1 MTVRQMQKVLE
12 ADDFADTRT
21 WDLAHA
27 AEVLHRACCPLDSW
41 NLEMFTK
48 RYGGPLGIF
57 KFMEDYSGTEM
68 VRETS
73 TPLRIVPSVWI
84 KRLRIWIK
92 RLRIWISIR
101 QLSFLNKKMRI
112 SRRQLSLLNKRMRIW
127 KQRLRIFD

>member
-57 KFMEDYSGTEM
+57 KFMEDYSGTENGTRDINPVAHCSKCLDKEIADLDKEIADLDIEHSHLM
-68 VRETS
+68 ETS
-73 TPLRIVPSVWI
+73 TS
-84 KRLRIWIK
+84 
-92 RLRIWISIR
+92 
-101 QLSFLNKKMRI
+101 SF
-112 SRRQLSLLNKRMRIW
+112 
-127 KQRLRIFD
+127 

>member
-48 RYGGPLGIF
+48 RYGGSLGIF
-57 KFMEDYSGTEM
+57 KFMEDYSGTENGTRDIDP
-68 VRETS
+68 VPVACGRRGCTAPQCLAQELADLDKEIADLDIDTATLALEKENADLETEIAD
-73 TPLRIVPSVWI
+73 LRL
-84 KRLRIWIK
+84 KL
-92 RLRIWISIR
+92 
-101 QLSFLNKKMRI
+101 
-112 SRRQLSLLNKRMRIW
+112 
-127 KQRLRIFD
+127 

>member
-1 MTVRQMQKVLE
+1 MQKVLE

-57 KFMEDYSGTEM
+57 KFMEDYSGTENGTRDIAPLSSCDF
-68 VRETS
+68 VPKCLEQELADLDKEIADLDIDTATLALEKENADLETEIAD
-73 TPLRIVPSVWI
+73 LRL
-84 KRLRIWIK
+84 KL
-92 RLRIWISIR
+92 
-101 QLSFLNKKMRI
+101 
-112 SRRQLSLLNKRMRIW
+112 
-127 KQRLRIFD
+127 

>member
-57 KFMEDYSGTEM
+57 KFMEDYSGTENGTRDINPVATCSKCLDQERDLREIQENADLDIEHSHLM
-68 VRETS
+68 ETS
-73 TPLRIVPSVWI
+73 TS
-84 KRLRIWIK
+84 
-92 RLRIWISIR
+92 
-101 QLSFLNKKMRI
+101 SF
-112 SRRQLSLLNKRMRIW
+112 
-127 KQRLRIFD
+127 